1 METKASFKVN
11 FKNGIAEIPYPNIIK
26 YSSTSTIA
34 CTSIFVPGVRKGQN
48 ECLFVIS
55 DSSYLRKE
63 NFEKHFNVLGNFFSK
78 TQTKVFYF
86 QNTPVLPLTTCPQT
100 INMKLVDI
108 DDNVKDISAI
118 ATFQVIG
125 PCREKSLLI

>member
-11 FKNGIAEIPYPNIIK
+11 FKNGIAEIPYPNIMK

-34 CTSIFVPGVRKGQN
+34 CNSIFVPGVRKGQN

-55 DSSYLRKE
+55 DSSYFRKE
-63 NFEKHFNVLGNFFSK
+63 NFEKHFNVLGTFFLK
-78 TQTKVFYF
+78 TQSKMLYF
-86 QNTPVLPLTTCPQT
+86 
-100 INMKLVDI
+100 IN
-108 DDNVKDISAI
+108 DNVKDISTT

-125 PCREKSLLI
+125 QCRDKSLLI

>member
-11 FKNGIAEIPYPNIIK
+11 FKNGIAEIPYPNIMK

-48 ECLFVIS
+48 EYLFVIS
-55 DSSYLRKE
+55 DSSYFIKE
-63 NFEKHFNVLGNFFSK
+63 NFEKNFNVLGTFFLK
-78 TQTKVFYF
+78 TQSKIFYF
-86 QNTPVLPLTTCPQT
+86 QNPPVLPLTTCPQT
-100 INMKLVDI
+100 IAMKLVDI
-108 DDNVKDISAI
+108 DDNVKDISAT

-125 PCREKSLLI
+125 QCRDKSLLI